1 MSPWVRK
8 LGYSVD
14 PKWSDPVLI
23 RTIRCGALAVLI
35 MGLTACAFTRYDIP
49 QQAGN
54 YNGSLVQL
62 EEEAIL
68 INILRASESSPLG
81 FTQVT
86 QVLGSGGS
94 SFSIGLPTVG
104 IGGGPQQ
111 ATQNRALFGPN
122 GVALGPHTNFNLS
135 PLETKEFWLGML
147 TPLSADTLAFFIN
160 QGVSREVLFYL
171 YLQRVQINATG
182 KTPEID
188 VNDPAAPRF
197 NEFSEGLRAALTLG
211 LTAQTK
217 TQTLD
222 VGPPLPANQATDVNN
237 LLSIAKAGL
246 DIVPS
251 KSGGTYQL
259 QTTRSAAVLC
269 FDQARASVDI
279 AARLGPSVGCSNPL
293 AGSAPSPAALTFQ
306 FCPRSTYDI
315 FRYLGTVVRE
325 SLRQGG
331 HNIDLVTEE
340 SKVFGGSDAMADK
353 LFVVEKNSNHPS
365 FVSVKYG
372 KDTYSIPKS
381 ATTSIQVL
389 ALLRE
394 LVALS
399 TSVNSLPPTGALT
412 TVVP

>member
-1 MSPWVRK
+1 
-8 LGYSVD
+8 
-14 PKWSDPVLI
+14 VLT
-23 RTIRCGALAVLI
+23 RTIRAGALAVLMI
-35 MGLTACAFTRYDIP
+35 GLTACSFSRYDIP
-49 QQAGN
+49 SQVGS

-68 INILRASESSPLG
+68 VNILRASESEPLG

-94 SFSIGLPTVG
+94 SFSIGLPTIG

-111 ATQNRALFGPN
+111 PTQNRAIFGPN
-122 GVALGPHTNFNLS
+122 GVALGPRTNFNLS

-171 YLQRVQINATG
+171 YLQRVQISAAG

-197 NEFSEGLRAALTLG
+197 NEFSEGLRVALTLG

-237 LLSIAKAGL
+237 LLSISKAGL

-251 KSGGTYQL
+251 KGGGTYQL
-259 QTTRSAAVLC
+259 QATRSTAVLC

-279 AARLGPSVGCSNPL
+279 AARLGPSVGCGSNPL
-293 AGSAPSPAALTFQ
+293 AGSAPSSNPLTFQ
-306 FCPRSTYDI
+306 FYPRSTYDI
-315 FRYLGTVVRE
+315 FRYLGSVVRE

-331 HNIDLVTEE
+331 HNVDLVTEE
-340 SKVFGGSDAMADK
+340 SKSFSGSDPTADK
-353 LFVVEKNSNHPS
+353 LFVVEKNSHHPA

-372 KDTYSIPKS
+372 RDTYSIPKS
-381 ATTSIQVL
+381 ATTSIQVV

-412 TVVP
+412 TVIP